1 MGEANNLKIRD
12 VDAFTD
18 DKGRSNFRITV
29 KGKTGKREAVMFV
42 TGNDIM
48 KSLLEFRAN
57 AGASPDDW
65 LFVMPKGTKI
75 ITLIDQKFL
84 GLIGVDRN
92 SHGER
97 YTLYSLRHYYAV
109 QALRNGISIYS
120 VAQNMGTS
128 VQIIQTYY
136 ARSATNRE
144 FATQLG
150 GDFDTIDWNLD

>member
-75 ITLIDQKFL
+75 ITLIDQFQKFL
-84 GLIGVDRN
+84 GLIGVDRAVMA
-92 SHGER
+92 SDIR
-97 YTLYSLRHYYAV
+97 YIASD
-109 QALRNGISIYS
+109 
-120 VAQNMGTS
+120 
-128 VQIIQTYY
+128 IIMP
-136 ARSATNRE
+136 SKH
-144 FATQLG
+144 
-150 GDFDTIDWNLD
+150 